1 MLYVQTFVSGVLSAG
16 VLTLI
21 AVGFSLQWRSLK
33 LVNLSHFSL
42 VLLSGYVTYDLS
54 TRTGYDPLLSLIV
67 VIPAFALISIA
78 MQWVF
83 DQFQVTV
90 FNSLLL
96 TFGIFI
102 LIEGVIS
109 NHWGGDFLTISSD
122 INPYLTESFTV
133 AEIAVPVAPL
143 IAFCLALVTATSMT
157 RFMRVSYFG
166 KGLRAVAQDREIAVA
181 YGVNYRKVAAILA
194 GVNGGTA
201 ALAGTLVAMSGAV
214 YPTQS
219 QAWIGMVFAVV
230 ILGGVGSPVGALVSA
245 ILIGAITG
253 VGSVVWGTSAAQ
265 LIMFGILIL
274 VLLWKTEGLFG
285 KRLTL

>member
-1 MLYVQTFVSGVLSAG
+1 MLSAG

-33 LVNLSHFSL
+33 LVNLAHFSL
-42 VLLSGYVTYDLS
+42 VLLSGYITYDLS

-67 VIPAFALISIA
+67 VIPLFAVIGMAL
-78 MQWVF
+78 QWVF
-83 DQFQVTV
+83 DQFRVTV
-90 FNSLLL
+90 FNSLLM

-102 LIEGVIS
+102 LIEGVVS

-122 INPYLTESFTV
+122 INPYLTKSFTL
-133 AEIAVPVAPL
+133 AGIAVPVASL
-143 IAFCLALVTATSMT
+143 IAFGLALVIATVLT
-157 RFMRVSYFG
+157 RFMRVSYIG

-181 YGVNYRKVAAILA
+181 YGVNYRKVATILA
-194 GVNGGTA
+194 GLNGATA

-214 YPTQS
+214 YPTES
-219 QAWIGMVFAVV
+219 QAWIGLVFAVV
-230 ILGGVGSPVGALVSA
+230 ILGGVGSPVGALISA
-245 ILIGAITG
+245 VLIGAITG
-253 VGSVVWGTSAAQ
+253 VGSVGWGTSGAQ
-265 LIMFGILIL
+265 LVMFGVLIV